1 MTAHVAIPIHKVM
14 RSNLLLGNF
23 FSGPSWDTWEAVLK
37 AAHGIKLN
45 ETEVTAFT
53 AVAGRSPPT
62 KPVRELIITAGRGA
76 GKDAVA
82 SLDVSHA
89 AISFDPR
96 GKVRP
101 GENVYVMA
109 IACDRD
115 QAGILFNFIRG
126 YFDEVPA
133 LKKLVRDVNA
143 DSITLSNRVV
153 IQVTTNSYRSVRGR
167 SILRAVLDEVAH
179 FRSDNSANPDFELHG
194 ALTPGLARV
203 PGSAMVLI
211 SSAHKRSGLL
221 YERYKTFY
229 GKDDDDVLVV
239 KGTTRQFNPTFD
251 QREIDRALASDPQLY
266 GAEYL
271 SEWRDDLSA
280 FIDRALVE
288 AATDIGIVVRAPQS
302 GVRYVSFVDASGGRG
317 DSSTCGIAH
326 AEGQTAVLDCLIE
339 IRSPH
344 DPAIASRDISI
355 VLKSYGITKTVA
367 DHYSANWAVGTFA
380 RNGIKLENSDRD
392 RSKIYL
398 DALPLFTSGRVKLID
413 NQRLAAQFYNLE
425 RRTFPSGQDKV
436 NHPPGGHDDCCN
448 AAAGALVLA
457 AAGSKSLI
465 IPKELLRAVHERAPR
480 GIPRQRLTDLAPRF
494 RKKVFS

>member
-1 MTAHVAIPIHKVM
+1 MKAASISIDKVM
-14 RSNLLLGNF
+14 RSKLLLGNY
-23 FSGPSWDTWEAVLK
+23 FSGPSWDRWESCLK

-45 ETEVTAFT
+45 ETELAAFT
-53 AVAGRSPPT
+53 AVADRSPPT
-62 KPVRELIITAGRGA
+62 MPVRELVIVAGRGA
-76 GKDAVA
+76 GKDSII
-82 SLDVSHA
+82 SLDATHA

-96 GKVRP
+96 GKLRP
-101 GENVYVMA
+101 GERAFVMC

-133 LKKLVRDVNA
+133 LKKMVVAVNA
-143 DSITLSNRVV
+143 DTIELSNKV
-153 IQVTTNSYRSVRGR
+153 IIEVRTNSYRGVRGR

-179 FRSDNSANPDFELHG
+179 FRSDNSANPDTELYG
-194 ALTPGLARV
+194 ALRPGLARV

-221 YERYKTFY
+221 YQQFKDHY

-239 KGTTRQFNPTFD
+239 KGGTRQFNPKFD
-251 QREIDRALASDPQLY
+251 QSEIDKALVVDPQLY

-280 FIDRALVE
+280 FISRELVE
-288 AATDIGIVVRAPQS
+288 AAVDRGVIVRPPQPGIH
-302 GVRYVSFVDASGGRG
+302 YISFVDPSGGG
-317 DSSTCGIAH
+317 PDSFTAAIAH
-326 AEGQTAVLDCLIE
+326 AEEKTVLLDCLVE
-339 IRSPH
+339 IRGGNPE
-344 DPAIASRDISI
+344 IAARDIAI
-355 VLKSYGITKTVA
+355 VLRSYGLRKTTGDRYAKNWPVVA
-367 DHYSANWAVGTFA
+367 FA
-380 RNGIKLENSDRD
+380 RDGVTMEHSERD
-392 RSKIYL
+392 RSELYL
-398 DALPLFTSGRVKLID
+398 ECLPLFTAGRVKLLD
-413 NQRLAAQFYNLE
+413 NAKLAQQFYNLE

-436 NHPPGGHDDCCN
+436 NHTTGAHDDLCN

-480 GIPRQRLTDLAPRF
+480 GMARQRLTDLAPRI